1 MSRRRILATSAL
13 PYANG
18 SIHLGHLVEY
28 IQTDIWVRFQRMQGH
43 EIHYVGA
50 DDTHGTPIMLR
61 AESEGIT
68 PEALIERVWHEH
80 KRDFDA
86 FGIGFDNYYTTN
98 SPENR
103 AYCEE
108 IYGSLQAA
116 GLVARR
122 PVEQFFDPVREM
134 FLPDRYIKGGCPKCG
149 AKDQYGDSCESCGA
163 TYAPTDLVNPYSTVS
178 GATPVRRESE
188 HFFFRLSDPRCEA
201 FLRAYTQQAGH
212 LQPEAANKM
221 LEWLGAPGESRLS
234 DWDISR
240 DAPYFGF
247 PIPGTLGAKFFYV
260 WLDAPVGYFASFANH
275 VDRRAA
281 EGTAIERDH
290 FLKPGHD
297 TELVHFIGKDILYFH
312 ALFWPAMLEHAG
324 YRTPTRVYAHGF
336 LTVNG
341 EKMSKSRGTFITAGS
356 YIEQGLN
363 PEWLRYY
370 YAAKLN
376 GTMEDI
382 DLNLADFCAR
392 VNSDLVGKYVNIAS
406 RCAGFI
412 GKRFGGRIGAMAHGA
427 QAAGTPTTLLED
439 MRAAQGTIAGLY
451 DAREYGKAMREV
463 MALADRANQYVDH
476 EKPWEL
482 AKQPDQEARL
492 HEVCSTAL
500 NLFRLLTLYLKPVL
514 PRLAQEVE
522 AFLSIPPLVWS
533 DAGSILAPGHVIHP
547 YRHLM
552 QRVDPKQTEA
562 LVAANR
568 ESLPGAAQPAT
579 ASTTAD
585 GTGTASAAATAT
597 RPAKAGPAPATA
609 DGSAAGTAG
618 RKAPATADAPGIIG
632 IEDFARIDLRI
643 ARIANAEKVEGA
655 DKLVKITLDLGGEPR
670 TVFAGIKSAYAP
682 EALVGRLTVVVAN
695 LAPRKMKF
703 GVSEGMIL
711 AASGEGPGIFL
722 LSPDDGALPGM
733 KVK

>member
-1 MSRRRILATSAL
+1 MSRRRILVTSAL

-50 DDTHGTPIMLR
+50 DDTHGTPVMLR
-61 AESEGIT
+61 AEGEGVT

-86 FGIGFDNYYTTN
+86 FLVGFDHYYTTN

-103 AYCEE
+103 AYCEQ
-108 IYGSLQAA
+108 IYGALQAT
-116 GLVARR
+116 GLIARR
-122 PVEQFFDPVREM
+122 PVEQFFDPVREL
-134 FLPDRYIKGGCPKCG
+134 FLPDRYIKGECPKCG
-149 AKDQYGDSCESCGA
+149 AKDQYGDSCETCGA
-163 TYAPTDLVNPYSTVS
+163 TYSPTDLVNPYSTVS
-178 GATPVRRESE
+178 GAAPVRRESE

-201 FLRAYTQQAGH
+201 FLRAWTQQPGH

-221 LEWLGAPGESRLS
+221 LEWLGEPGAPKLA

-247 PIPGTLGAKFFYV
+247 PIPGTEGAKFFYV
-260 WLDAPVGYFASFANH
+260 WLDAPVGYFASFARH
-275 VDRRAA
+275 VERRAA
-281 EGTAIERDH
+281 EGVSIELDH
-290 FLKPGHD
+290 FLRPGHG
-297 TELVHFIGKDILYFH
+297 TELIHFIGKDILYFH

-324 YRTPTRVYAHGF
+324 YRTPSRVFAHGF

-341 EKMSKSRGTFITAGS
+341 EKMSKSRGTFITAAS
-356 YIEQGLN
+356 YITQGLD

-376 GTMEDI
+376 ATMEDI

-412 GKRFGGRIGAMAHGA
+412 VKRFDGRIGAMAHGSA
-427 QAAGTPTTLLED
+427 GAAPGPTLLDD
-439 MRAAQGTIAGLY
+439 MRAAQGSIAALY
-451 DAREYGKAMREV
+451 DAREFGKAMREV

-482 AKQPDQEARL
+482 ARQPGQEARL

-514 PRLAQEVE
+514 PRVARDVE
-522 AFLSIPPLVWS
+522 AFLSIPPLVWA
-533 DAGSILAPGHVIHP
+533 DAASILAPGHVIEP
-547 YRHLM
+547 YRHLL
-552 QRVDPKQTEA
+552 QRVDAKQTEA

-568 ESLPGAAQPAT
+568 ENLPGSGAAPGAPAAIARTGADAAVATKAVGKATATPATPPAT
-579 ASTTAD
+579 APATKSAP
-585 GTGTASAAATAT
+585 AAA
-597 RPAKAGPAPATA
+597 P
-609 DGSAAGTAG
+609 
-618 RKAPATADAPGIIG
+618 PGLLTID
-632 IEDFARIDLRI
+632 EFARVDLRI
-643 ARIANAEKVEGA
+643 ARIAGAEQVEGA
-655 DKLVKITLDLGGEPR
+655 DKLVRITLDLGGETR

-682 EALVGRLTVVVAN
+682 EALIGRLTVMVAN

>member
-18 SIHLGHLVEY
+18 GIHLGHLVEY

-43 EIHYVGA
+43 EIHFVGA

-116 GLVARR
+116 GLIARR

-134 FLPDRYIKGGCPKCG
+134 FLPDRYIKGECPKCG
-149 AKDQYGDSCESCGA
+149 AQDQYGDSCESCGA
-163 TYAPTDLVNPYSTVS
+163 TYVPTDLLNPYSTVS
-178 GATPVRRESE
+178 GAAPVRRESE

-201 FLRAYTQQAGH
+201 FLRTYTQQSGH

-221 LEWLGAPGESRLS
+221 LEWLGEPGESRLS

-247 PIPGTLGAKFFYV
+247 PIPGTNGAKFFYV

-275 VDRRAA
+275 VDRRTG
-281 EGTAIERDH
+281 EGVPIERDH

-324 YRTPTRVYAHGF
+324 YRTPTRVFAHGF

-341 EKMSKSRGTFITAGS
+341 EKMSKSRGTFITAAS
-356 YIEQGLN
+356 YIDQGLN

-376 GTMEDI
+376 ASMEDI
-382 DLNLADFCAR
+382 DLSFADFCAR

-412 GKRFGGRIGAMAHGA
+412 GKRFGGRIGRMPPGTHGAPPSLLEEMRGA
-427 QAAGTPTTLLED
+427 QASI
-439 MRAAQGTIAGLY
+439 AALY
-451 DAREYGKAMREV
+451 DARETGKAMREV

-482 AKQPDQEARL
+482 AKQPDQEAHL

-522 AFLSIPPLVWS
+522 AFLSIPPLVWN
-533 DAGSILAPGHVIHP
+533 DASSILAPGHVIRP
-547 YRHLM
+547 YQHLM
-552 QRVDPKQTEA
+552 QRVDTKQTDA

-568 ESLPGAAQPAT
+568 ESLPGPAQAVQPA
-579 ASTTAD
+579 
-585 GTGTASAAATAT
+585 
-597 RPAKAGPAPATA
+597 AGGAPAA
-609 DGSAAGTAG
+609 SGTISI
-618 RKAPATADAPGIIG
+618 D
-632 IEDFARIDLRI
+632 DFARIDLRV
-643 ARIANAEKVEGA
+643 ARIVHAEKVDGA
-655 DKLVKITLDLGGEPR
+655 DKLVKITLDLGGEQR

-682 EALVGRLTVVVAN
+682 ESLSGRLTVVVAN

-711 AASGEGPGIFL
+711 AASGDGPGIFL
-722 LSPDDGALPGM
+722 LSPDDGAQPGM